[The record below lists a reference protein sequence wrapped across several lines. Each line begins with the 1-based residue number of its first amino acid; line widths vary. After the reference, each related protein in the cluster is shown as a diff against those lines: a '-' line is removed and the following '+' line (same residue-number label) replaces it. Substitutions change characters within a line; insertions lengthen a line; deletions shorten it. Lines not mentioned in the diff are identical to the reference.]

1 MNKLFIMTVLLLAGC
16 GHTTFK
22 DYEDRI
28 VELENKIETL
38 EQNEQELLEETT
50 ESISREE
57 ATDIIRK
64 YLKDYKFN
72 EHIGQYEVTNEAGND
87 GKMDFV
93 SVRIIAQDPKLETI
107 SDGFGYDAETIQSIY
122 TEMMYYANDLLKEL
136 EGVVPQYTQ
145 NLSVSFSGQ
154 YDLNYKQYP
163 MPIAYVGRIEGEKK
177 VIHTLDYSFN
187 YQFGYL
193 PELIEVEDLDK

>member
-1 MNKLFIMTVLLLAGC
+1 MNKLFTMALLLLLVGC
-16 GHTTFK
+16 GHKTSK
-22 DYEDRI
+22 DYENQVVDS
-28 VELENKIETL
+28 ESKFDTL
-38 EQNEQELLEETT
+38 ETTEKGLEETT
-50 ESISREE
+50 EPISREE

-72 EHIGQYEVTNEAGND
+72 EHIGQYEVKNEAGND

-93 SVRIIAQDPKLETI
+93 SIRIIAKDPNFETI
-107 SDGFGYDAETIQSIY
+107 TDGFGYDAETVQSIY
-122 TEMMYYANDLLKEL
+122 TEMMHYSNNLLKEI
-136 EGVVPQYTQ
+136 EEVVPQYTQ

-154 YDLNYKQYP
+154 YDINYKRYP

-177 VIHTLDYSFN
+177 VIHTIDNSFQ

-193 PELIEVEDLDK
+193 PELVEVEDLD

>member
-1 MNKLFIMTVLLLAGC
+1 MNKLFIITVLLLAGC
-16 GHTTFK
+16 GHTTSK

-28 VELENKIETL
+28 AELENKIQAL
-38 EQNEQELLEETT
+38 EQNQQELVEETV

-57 ATDIIRK
+57 ATDIIKK

-72 EHIGQYEVTNEAGND
+72 EHVGQYEVKNEPGND

-93 SVRIIAQDPKLETI
+93 SVRIIAQDPNLETF
-107 SDGFGYDAETIQSIY
+107 SGGFGYDGETIQSIY

-163 MPIAYVGRIEGEKK
+163 MPMAYVGRIEGQKK
-177 VIHTLDYSFN
+177 VINTLDHSFN
-187 YQFGYL
+187 DQFGYL
-193 PELIEVEDLDK
+193 PELIEVEDLD